1 MNFNLQDLFN
11 TIGGACIA
19 FGIWMH
25 NRQTGIEKRVQSLE
39 DIHTIKIDQVA
50 EKLDKLEKKFEE
62 LSYNIHKEKNQ
73 EQKLTSTLDAILREL
88 KHKNTDTL

>member
-1 MNFNLQDLFN
+1 MQFDIQYIFNTLGGALIAVCMYLFN
-11 TIGGACIA
+11 QIVSL
-19 FGIWMH
+19 
-25 NRQTGIEKRVQSLE
+25 QKRVQSLE

-73 EQKLTSTLDAILREL
+73 EHQLTLTLQAILKKLNEDD
-88 KHKNTDTL
+88 N

>member
-1 MNFNLQDLFN
+1 MQFDIQYIFNTLGGALIGAYMYLFN
-11 TIGGACIA
+11 RV
-19 FGIWMH
+19 
-25 NRQTGIEKRVQSLE
+25 NLLEKRVQSLE

-73 EQKLTSTLDAILREL
+73 EHQLTLTLQAILKKLNE
-88 KHKNTDTL
+88 DDI